1 MIDHKVTIGGIDVSN
16 EFISFGVQ
24 QQVAEADSD
33 PGKITIVLANP
44 HQKYTNRFPPQT
56 TPIEIIAYNWVYR
69 NDEERRL
76 AGGHTQAEYLVATG
90 HMTDL
95 SANHDEVTISG
106 ECDLGHLADALGKDH
121 DFDTMPIMAKEA
133 LETILSWHT
142 DEPITLDWDPALE
155 DKKLERVP
163 YDADWDYASVV
174 EDIAGIVGAIYY
186 FSEANVLKFKSPAS
200 TEGEYD
206 LDGYI
211 SNPDQTS
218 SLTGFRNVV
227 PVIGNMS
234 DEPEDPEGMVMP
246 SPAPIIAIAM
256 DVDSIKEVGVLMAPP
271 LYAYNIKTL
280 EDAEAQADQKL
291 RLYRM
296 HKNAET
302 KPIVQGIV
310 PPLMSIV
317 SYTPFI
323 PISDSDI
330 AAMNKVLASRLK
342 DLQAMENELATEN
355 NRAANT
361 IQISNKVRGV
371 VVGKDVSY
379 SIEGLECKLTISPG
393 LLTVDDPI
401 TDESISG
408 SVWNVDEEQYF

>member
-1 MIDHKVTIGGIDVSN
+1 MINHKVTVGGIDVSN
-16 EFISFGVQ
+16 ELISFQVQ
-24 QQVAEADSD
+24 QQIAEADSD

-76 AGGHTQAEYLVATG
+76 AGGHAQAEYLVATG

-106 ECDLGHLADALGKDH
+106 ECDLGHLADAIPKGH
-121 DFDTMPIMAKEA
+121 DLDEMPIKAKKA

-142 DEPITLDWDPALE
+142 DEPIILDWDDTLE
-155 DKKLERVP
+155 DKELERVT
-163 YDADWDYASVV
+163 YDENSTYQDVV

-186 FSEANVLKFKSPAS
+186 FSEANILKFKNPAS

-211 SNPDQTS
+211 SNPDQTAS
-218 SLTGFRNVV
+218 IMGFRNVV
-227 PVIGNMS
+227 AVIGNMS
-234 DEPEDPEGMVMP
+234 DELEDPEGIPIP
-246 SPAPIIAIAM
+246 SPAPIIAIAA
-256 DVDSIKEVGVLMAPP
+256 DNDSIAEVGVLMAPAEW
-271 LYAYNIKTL
+271 AYNIKTL
-280 EDAEAQADQKL
+280 PEAEARADQLLKL
-291 RLYRM
+291 YKM

-302 KPIVQGIV
+302 KPVVQGIV

-323 PISDSDI
+323 PIADSEI
-330 AAMNKVLASRLK
+330 AKMNKVLAKRLSE
-342 DLQAMENELATEN
+342 LQELENELAAAN
-355 NRAANT
+355 NRAANKV
-361 IQISNKVRGV
+361 QISNKVWGV
-371 VVGKDVSY
+371 VVGKNVSY
-379 SIEGLECKLTISPG
+379 SIEGLECALTISPG
-393 LLTVDDPI
+393 LLETDDPI
-401 TDESISG
+401 TDESVSG
-408 SVWNVDEEQYF
+408 SVYNLSEVE